1 MSLEELEKQ
10 LYSAQQKQQKGG
22 GGEIKKEVP
31 IVEEKKEPTPT
42 QSSWREEDMKDFGVE
57 GKKKNRF
64 KRFFFVGGTIIIL
77 ISIVVG
83 GGFFFL
89 KYLSTPKDVSIE
101 IYSQGNI
108 PRGVPFEV
116 TVQLTNEINNFLE
129 DAKVILT
136 LTPGIISLEGGDGTN
151 RNMLVDTVG
160 NIGGGSL
167 TKRTFKLL
175 SVGDVNSVQKI
186 TAELSYRTGGK
197 ALFTVDT
204 SKDISIAS
212 PAIILSIKKP
222 EQIIAGSKF
231 DLEVN
236 YENTSSFDFSDVV
249 LEAKYPAS
257 FLFDSAS
264 IPPASL
270 NNYWR
275 LGELKSGSK
284 GSIQIKGALNSLE
297 KEASNIPFLI
307 SADFGERNYLIDEQ
321 LATLSIS
328 PAPIFV
334 EITPN
339 GKSDYIAKM
348 GDEVTYVI
356 NYRNDSGIDLSDVV
370 LKTQFVGDLFDFTT
384 LRTNGGFNSLT
395 GTVTWTA
402 ANIPGLRVLEKSA
415 SGQAEV
421 RIKLNPYYQIKRS
434 SDKNFVLRATAEINS
449 PSVPHYITAEK
460 TSTVVVKETKVMG
473 VASVD
478 AQALY
483 RDPGAGIVNSGTFP
497 PKVNRPT
504 QFSVHWILKNYL
516 TDIKDVEVRASLGR
530 EVKWVSAVKSNI
542 ESSPTYNERTQE
554 VIWTIDKISAASG
567 ILSDPIEA
575 IFKVELTPNV
585 TEVGQYKDILG
596 KTTLTA
602 TDDFTGV
609 DMVSYDNPLTTNLTD
624 DKTVQQEN
632 GRVVQ

>member
-10 LYSAQQKQQKGG
+10 LYSARRKQEGG
-22 GGEIKKEVP
+22 I
-31 IVEEKKEPTPT
+31 IEEKKEQIPKIEEKT
-42 QSSWREEDMKDFGVE
+42 QTAQMSPSWREEDVREFGIE
-57 GKKKNRF
+57 GQKKNKF
-64 KRFFFVGGTIIIL
+64 KKFFFVGGTIIIL
-77 ISIVVG
+77 MSILVG

-89 KYLSTPKDVSIE
+89 KYFSAPKDVSIE
-101 IYSQGNI
+101 IYSQNNI
-108 PRGVPFEV
+108 SRGVPFEV

-129 DAKVILT
+129 DAKVILI
-136 LTPGIISLEGGDGTN
+136 LTPGIISLEEGNGTN

-175 SVGDVNSVQKI
+175 SVGDINSVQKI

-197 ALFTVDT
+197 ALFTVKT
-204 SKDISIAS
+204 SKDISITS
-212 PAIILSIKKP
+212 PAIALSIKKP

-236 YENTSSFDFSDVV
+236 YENTSSFDFSNII
-249 LEAKYPAS
+249 LEATYPAS
-257 FLFDSAS
+257 FIFDSAS
-264 IPPASL
+264 IPPTSL
-270 NNYWR
+270 NNYWW

-284 GSIQIKGALNSLE
+284 GSIQIKGALNSLN
-297 KEASNIPFLI
+297 KEVSNIPFSL
-307 SADFGERNYLIDEQ
+307 SANFGEKNYSIDEQ
-321 LATLSIS
+321 LASLSIS
-328 PAPIFV
+328 PAPIFIQ
-334 EITPN
+334 ITPN
-339 GKSDYIAKM
+339 GNDDYIAKM
-348 GDEVTYVI
+348 GDEITYVV
-356 NYRNDSGIDLSDVV
+356 NYRNDSGIALADVV

-402 ANIPGLRVLEKSA
+402 SNVPALRLLEPGA
-415 SGQAEV
+415 SGQVET
-421 RIKLNPYYQIKRS
+421 RIKLNPYYQIKRTA
-434 SDKNFVLRATAEINS
+434 DKNFVLRVNTEINS
-449 PSVPHYITAEK
+449 PSVPYYISAEK
-460 TSTVVVKETKVMG
+460 TSTGVVKETKVMG
-473 VASVD
+473 VTSVD

-483 RDPGAGIVNSGTFP
+483 RDSGAGIVNAGTFP

-504 QFSVHWILKNYL
+504 QFSIHWILKNYL
-516 TDIKDVEVRASLGR
+516 TDVKNVEVKASLGR
-530 EVKWVSAVKSNI
+530 EVRWVGSIKSNI

-554 VIWTIDKISAASG
+554 VTWNIDKISASRG

-585 TEVGQYKDILG
+585 TEVGQYVDILG

-624 DKTVQQEN
+624 DKTVQSEN

>member
-10 LYSAQQKQQKGG
+10 LYSARRKQDNVGG
-22 GGEIKKEVP
+22 
-31 IVEEKKEPTPT
+31 EEKKVEEPKLGEKKETIQT
-42 QSSWREEDMKDFGVE
+42 ESSWREEDINDFGIE
-57 GKKKNRF
+57 GKKKNKF
-64 KRFFFVGGTIIIL
+64 KKFFFVGGTIIIL
-77 ISIVVG
+77 MSILIG

-89 KYLSTPKDVSIE
+89 KYFSAPKDVNIE
-101 IYSQGNI
+101 IYSQSGI

-175 SVGDVNSVQKI
+175 SVGDINSVQKI

-197 ALFTVDT
+197 ALFTVKN
-204 SKDISIAS
+204 SKDISITS
-212 PAIILSIKKP
+212 PAIALSVKKP

-236 YENTSSFDFSDVV
+236 YENTSSFDFSDIV
-249 LEAKYPAS
+249 LEAKYPSS
-257 FLFDSAS
+257 FIFDSAS
-264 IPPASL
+264 IPPTSL
-270 NNYWR
+270 NNYWW

-284 GSIQIKGALNSLE
+284 GSIQIKGSLNSLN
-297 KEASNIPFLI
+297 KEASNIPFSI
-307 SADFGERNYLIDEQ
+307 SANFGEKNYPIDEQ

-348 GDEVTYVI
+348 GDEITYVI
-356 NYRNDSGIDLSDVV
+356 RYRNDSGIDLSDVV
-370 LKTQFVGDLFDFTT
+370 LKTQFVGDLFDFTS

-402 ANIPGLRVLEKSA
+402 ANVPGLRILEKGGA
-415 SGQAEV
+415 GQTEV
-421 RIKLNPYYQIKRS
+421 RIKLNPYYQIKRPT
-434 SDKNFVLRATAEINS
+434 DKNFVLRATAEINS
-449 PSVPHYITAEK
+449 PSVPYYITAEK
-460 TSTVVVKETKVMG
+460 TSTAVVKEIKVMG
-473 VASVD
+473 VTSVD

-483 RDPGAGIVNSGTFP
+483 RDPKAGIVNAGTFP

-504 QFSVHWILKNYL
+504 QFSIHWILKNYL
-516 TDIKDVEVRASLGR
+516 TDVKDVEVKASLGR

-554 VIWTIDKISAASG
+554 VIWNIDKISAARG

-585 TEVGQYKDILG
+585 TEVGQYKDILE

-624 DKTVQQEN
+624 DETVQSEN

>member
-10 LYSAQQKQQKGG
+10 LYSARQNQQKEVV
-22 GGEIKKEVP
+22 EIKKEAP
-31 IVEEKKEPTPT
+31 KAEEKKESAPT
-42 QSSWREEDMKDFGVE
+42 QSSWREEDMKDFGIG
-57 GKKKNRF
+57 GKKKNTF
-64 KRFFFVGGTIIIL
+64 KRFFFVGGTIVIL
-77 ISIVVG
+77 LSILAG

-89 KYLSTPKDVSIE
+89 KYLSAPKDVSIE
-101 IYSQGNI
+101 IYSQGDI

-136 LTPGIISLEGGDGTN
+136 LTPGIVSLEGGEGTN
-151 RNMLVDTVG
+151 RNMLVDTIG

-175 SVGDVNSVQKI
+175 SVGNINSVQKI

-197 ALFTVDT
+197 ALFTVKN
-204 SKDISIAS
+204 SKDVSITS
-212 PAIILSIKKP
+212 PAIALSIKKP

-231 DLEVN
+231 DLEIN
-236 YENTSSFDFSDVV
+236 YENTSNFDFSDIV

-264 IPPASL
+264 IPPTSL

-284 GSIQIKGALNSLE
+284 GSIQIKGALNSSE

-307 SADFGERNYLIDEQ
+307 SADFGEKNYLIDEQ
-321 LATLSIS
+321 LASLSIS

-334 EITPN
+334 QITPN
-339 GKSDYIAKM
+339 GNSDYVAKM
-348 GDEVTYVI
+348 GDEITYAI
-356 NYRNDSGIDLSDVV
+356 NYRNNSEIDLSDVV

-402 ANIPGLRVLEKSA
+402 ANIPGLRILEKGA

-449 PSVPHYITAEK
+449 PSVPNYITAEK
-460 TSTVVVKETKVMG
+460 TSTVVVQETKVMG
-473 VASVD
+473 VTSVD

-483 RDPGAGIVNSGTFP
+483 RDPGAGIINSGTFP

-504 QFSVHWILKNYL
+504 QFSIHWILKNYL
-516 TDIKDVEVRASLGR
+516 TDVKNVEVKASLGR
-530 EVKWVSAVKSNI
+530 EVKWVGAVKSTS

-554 VIWTIDKISAASG
+554 VVWNIDKISAASG

>member
-10 LYSAQQKQQKGG
+10 LYSAQQKQQKGE
-22 GGEIKKEVP
+22 GGEIKKEVLK
-31 IVEEKKEPTPT
+31 VEEEKEPIPT
-42 QSSWREEDMKDFGVE
+42 QSSWREEDVKDFGIE
-57 GKKKNRF
+57 GKKKNTF

-77 ISIVVG
+77 MSILVG

-89 KYLSTPKDVSIE
+89 KYLSAPKDVSIE
-101 IYSQGNI
+101 IYSQGGI

-175 SVGDVNSVQKI
+175 SVGDINSVQKI
-186 TAELSYRTGGK
+186 TAELSYRTGGR

-204 SKDISIAS
+204 SKDISITS
-212 PAIILSIKKP
+212 PAVVLSIKKP

-231 DLEVN
+231 DLEIN
-236 YENTSSFDFSDVV
+236 YENTSNFDFSDIV

-284 GSIQIKGALNSLE
+284 GSVQIKGALNSLE
-297 KEASNIPFLI
+297 KEASNIPFSI
-307 SADFGERNYLIDEQ
+307 SANFGEKNYAIDEQ
-321 LATLSIS
+321 IASLSIS

-339 GKSDYIAKM
+339 GKGDYIAKI
-348 GDEVTYVI
+348 GDEITYVI

-370 LKTQFVGDLFDFTT
+370 VKTQFVGDLFDFTT

-402 ANIPGLRVLEKSA
+402 ANIPGLRILEKGA

-434 SDKNFVLRATAEINS
+434 SDKNFVLRATTEINS

-473 VASVD
+473 VISVD

-483 RDPGAGIVNSGTFP
+483 RDPGAGIVNAGTFP

-504 QFSVHWILKNYL
+504 QFSIHWILKNYL
-516 TDIKDVEVRASLGR
+516 TDVKDVEVKASLGR
-530 EVKWVSAVKSNI
+530 EVKWAGSVKSTI

-554 VIWTIDKISAASG
+554 VVWNIDKILAASG

-609 DMVSYDNPLTTNLTD
+609 DMISYDNPLTTNLTD

>member
-10 LYSAQQKQQKGG
+10 LYSARQNQQKEVV
-22 GGEIKKEVP
+22 EIKKEAP
-31 IVEEKKEPTPT
+31 KAEEKKESAPT
-42 QSSWREEDMKDFGVE
+42 QSSWREEDMKDFGIG
-57 GKKKNRF
+57 GKKKNTF
-64 KRFFFVGGTIIIL
+64 KRFFFVGGTIVIL
-77 ISIVVG
+77 LSILAG

-89 KYLSTPKDVSIE
+89 KYLSAPKDVSIE
-101 IYSQGNI
+101 IYSQGDI

-136 LTPGIISLEGGDGTN
+136 LTPGIVSLEGGEGTN
-151 RNMLVDTVG
+151 RNMLVDTIG

-175 SVGDVNSVQKI
+175 SVGNINSVQKI

-197 ALFTVDT
+197 ALFTVKN
-204 SKDISIAS
+204 SKDVSITS
-212 PAIILSIKKP
+212 PAIALSIKKP

-231 DLEVN
+231 DLEIN
-236 YENTSSFDFSDVV
+236 YENTSNFDFSDIV

-264 IPPASL
+264 IPPTSL

-284 GSIQIKGALNSLE
+284 GSIQIKGALNSSE

-307 SADFGERNYLIDEQ
+307 SADFGEKNYLIDEQ
-321 LATLSIS
+321 LASLSIS

-334 EITPN
+334 QITPN
-339 GKSDYIAKM
+339 GNSEYVAKM
-348 GDEVTYVI
+348 GDEITYAI
-356 NYRNDSGIDLSDVV
+356 NYRNNSEIDLSDVV

-402 ANIPGLRVLEKSA
+402 ANIPGLRILEKGA

-449 PSVPHYITAEK
+449 PSVPNYITAEK
-460 TSTVVVKETKVMG
+460 TSTVVVQETKVMG
-473 VASVD
+473 VTSVD

-483 RDPGAGIVNSGTFP
+483 RDPGAGIINSGTFP

-504 QFSVHWILKNYL
+504 QFSIHWILKNYL
-516 TDIKDVEVRASLGR
+516 TDVKNVEVKASLGR
-530 EVKWVSAVKSNI
+530 EVKWVGAVKSTS

-554 VIWTIDKISAASG
+554 VVWNIDKISAASG